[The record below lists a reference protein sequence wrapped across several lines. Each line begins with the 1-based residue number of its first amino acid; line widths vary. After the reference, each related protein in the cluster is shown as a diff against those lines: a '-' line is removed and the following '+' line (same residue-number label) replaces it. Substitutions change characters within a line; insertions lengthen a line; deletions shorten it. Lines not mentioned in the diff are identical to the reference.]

1 VDAVRAAPA
10 APRTRASRDRWG
22 RGSGTRRH
30 ELPEAPVPLTD
41 RDAGDDS
48 QCPGIDRLDLVGEL
62 GRCTAHPSLSPAR
75 SWVEVRP
82 PSITE
87 TSALVGDGASG
98 LSGVRSGRP
107 CPCGDTELAEY
118 VVHVGGDGP
127 LADVE
132 LGGDLLVEAPE
143 GHERRDLELPGSEDL
158 GQCRRVRT
166 PQSRYPHDAELLFAE
181 HEPRELIG
189 GRCGG
194 LSLGPPAGGIRRW
207 QVHNQVVFGRQVQL
221 AHDLGIWL
229 RDCALPSGT
238 TVLGAWPCP
247 LLNSGSFLAP
257 RSRSGARGCLIVRPV
272 LSGDVIFF
280 TIFL

>member
-132 LGGDLLVEAPE
+132 LGGDLLVKAPE
-143 GHERRDLELPGSEDL
+143 RHERRNLE
-158 GQCRRVRT
+158 
-166 PQSRYPHDAELLFAE
+166 
-181 HEPRELIG
+181 
-189 GRCGG
+189 
-194 LSLGPPAGGIRRW
+194 
-207 QVHNQVVFGRQVQL
+207 
-221 AHDLGIWL
+221 
-229 RDCALPSGT
+229 
-238 TVLGAWPCP
+238 
-247 LLNSGSFLAP
+247 
-257 RSRSGARGCLIVRPV
+257 
-272 LSGDVIFF
+272 
-280 TIFL
+280 